1 MSLHLGWC
9 FPCSTLVVMG
19 EHVCGR
25 TETPWFDRVKAHL
38 DAIDAAAAAAG
49 LGAGAGAGA
58 GAVVTPRCPLC
69 DQEPVAVF
77 NSGRQAV
84 CPNADCRI
92 WAWDPTMTAAAQWPA
107 RTELDLG
114 DVSL

>member
-1 MSLHLGWC
+1 VSLNLAWC
-9 FPCSTLVVMG
+9 FPCSTLVVTG
-19 EHVCGR
+19 EHLCGR
-25 TETPWFDRVKAHL
+25 TETPWFDRIKAHL

-49 LGAGAGAGA
+49 LRVGAGA
-58 GAVVTPRCPLC
+58 GAVLTPRCPLC

-77 NSGRQAV
+77 DRGRGAV
-84 CPNADCRI
+84 CPSADCRI
-92 WAWDPTMTAAAQWPA
+92 WMWDPTMTAAAQWPA